1 MAPRRPVA
9 SVGAPAPVT
18 PDLHPEKFLAPLS
31 YLTLAVLLV
40 ALYRIGPRLSRSTR
54 LPVIT
59 LYMLV
64 TLSTN
69 LERDAVAHDSD
80 STSHRVLVLRRLA

>member
-1 MAPRRPVA
+1 
-9 SVGAPAPVT
+9 VT

-64 TLSTN
+64 TLSTKP
-69 LERDAVAHDSD
+69 RA
-80 STSHRVLVLRRLA
+80 

>member
-64 TLSTN
+64 TLS
-69 LERDAVAHDSD
+69 A
-80 STSHRVLVLRRLA
+80 STKPRA